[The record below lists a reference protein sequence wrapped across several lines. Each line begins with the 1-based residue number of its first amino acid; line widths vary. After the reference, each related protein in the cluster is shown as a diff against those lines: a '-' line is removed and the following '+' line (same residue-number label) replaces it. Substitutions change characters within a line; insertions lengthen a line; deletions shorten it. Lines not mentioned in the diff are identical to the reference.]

1 MAVKSR
7 GMNELVKELYQ
18 KLLGREF
25 GQVFYELHAAWLL
38 ALARYVEFDRLF
50 GSPKHVEHLNAI
62 GGGFFG
68 DVQYIFWDDLILR
81 LCRLTD
87 PVGTGNKRNLT
98 IQIVPKLCRANLRA
112 EIQGGVE
119 RAVEAAGFARD
130 HRNRR
135 IAHEDYDLALRRDA
149 EPLPAASL
157 ENAKKSLD
165 YIHAVLDTVYVRE
178 SGKRIDNFV
187 TALVPS
193 AEALLAYTSQMA
205 NAVVYIDSVVD
216 SGGKSSHTDYGA
228 AEEFLR
234 KLGRPVNEVDDVIKL
249 REAAKRLRGPIE
261 Y

>member
-7 GMNELVKELYQ
+7 GMNEIVKEQYQ
-18 KLLGREF
+18 ELLGGKF
-25 GQVFYELHAAWLL
+25 GEVFYELHAAWLL
-38 ALARYVEFDRLF
+38 ALARYDEFNRLF
-50 GSPKHVEHLNAI
+50 GSRKHVDHLNAI

-87 PVGTGNKRNLT
+87 RVGTGRKRNLT
-98 IQIVPKLCRANLRA
+98 IQIVPELCGASLRA
-112 EIQGGVE
+112 EIQDVVE

-135 IAHEDYDLALRRDA
+135 IAHEDYALALRQDP

-157 ENAKKSLD
+157 EQAKVSLD
-165 YIHAVLDTVYVRE
+165 CIHAVLDTVYVRE
-178 SGKRIDNFV
+178 SGERIDNFV
-187 TALVPS
+187 TALVPG
-193 AEALLAYTSQMA
+193 AEALLAHTSQMA
-205 NAVVYIDSVVD
+205 NAVVYIDSVID

-234 KLGRPVNEVDDVIKL
+234 KLGRPAHEVDDVIEL
-249 REAAKRLRGPIE
+249 REAAKRLRSPSQ
-261 Y
+261 

>member
-7 GMNELVKELYQ
+7 GMNELVKEQYQ
-18 KLLGREF
+18 KLLGGEF
-25 GQVFYELHAAWLL
+25 GEVFYELYAAWLL
-38 ALARYVEFDRLF
+38 ALARYDEFNRLF
-50 GSPKHVEHLNAI
+50 GSRKHVEHLNAI

-87 PVGTGNKRNLT
+87 PVSTGKNRNLT
-98 IQIVPKLCRANLRA
+98 IQIVPDLCDTNLKA

-135 IAHEDYDLALRRDA
+135 IAHEDYDLALRQHT

-157 ENAKKSLD
+157 EKAKMALD
-165 YIHAVLDTVYVRE
+165 RIHAVLDAVYVRE
-178 SGKRIDNFV
+178 SGKHIDNSV
-187 TALVPS
+187 TALVPA

-205 NAVVYIDSVVD
+205 RAVVYIDSVID

-228 AEEFLR
+228 AEDFLR
-234 KLGRPVNEVDDVIKL
+234 KLGRPVNEVDDVIEL
-249 REAAKRLRGPIE
+249 REAAKRLRGPTQ
-261 Y
+261 